1 MNRMRAAVT
10 WLMQQRGRARD
21 PEAIGQ
27 VLEYR
32 LRAAAARYHVILNIR
47 TSESRP
53 PLPLRV

>member
-1 MNRMRAAVT
+1 MRAAVT